1 MKINNNS
8 KIVLLIDGH
17 YLMFRSWFGI
27 PNPMINSN
35 GIEVRAIYGF
45 FNTTFRL
52 LNTLNPTHLAFVFDP
67 KGPTFRNEL
76 YNEYKANRSETPEE
90 LKKQLEIITT
100 KLPSTNIKSI
110 IVNNYEADD
119 VLGTIGKTLG
129 DGSTKVLIYSGDSDL
144 HQLIDDNIRI
154 ITTSRN
160 GEIIEYNK
168 NLINE
173 VYDGLN
179 PNQIVDFKS
188 LTGDSSD
195 NIPGIPGVG
204 KKTASKLLNEFKT
217 LDSLSKNLNLIKQ
230 EKLKNNLLENFN
242 NSIKAKQL
250 IEIDLEVPV
259 EINLNDIEINNINNE
274 SLISFLKELDFNS
287 LIQRLGKINISDS
300 SGSNN
305 DNKNDGDKIIN
316 KYKNDEDEITFKVIN
331 SISKLNDLIEILL
344 QKKEFAI
351 DTETSSLDVMNNQ
364 LVGMSFSYGE
374 STGYYLPLNHVKEN
388 NLPLKK
394 SLELLK
400 PILESS
406 EILK

>member
-1 MKINNNS
+1 MKINNNN

-27 PNPMINSN
+27 PTPMINSN
-35 GIEVRAIYGF
+35 GIEVRAIYGL

-76 YNEYKANRSETPEE
+76 YNEYKANRSQTPTE

-110 IVNNYEADD
+110 TVNNYEADD

-129 DGSTKVLIYSGDSDL
+129 KRNTKILIYSGDSDL
-144 HQLIDDNIRI
+144 HQLVDDNIHI
-154 ITTSRN
+154 ITTSN
-160 GEIIEYNK
+160 GKIIEYNK

-204 KKTASKLLNEFKT
+204 KKTATKLLNEFKT

-230 EKLKNNLLENFN
+230 EKLKNNLLDNFN

-250 IEIDLEVPV
+250 IELNLAVPI
-259 EINLNDIEINNINNE
+259 EINLNDIEINNIHNE
-274 SLISFLKELDFNS
+274 NLISFLKELNFNS

-300 SGSNN
+300 FGSNN
-305 DNKNDGDKIIN
+305 DNKTEVKDSDLNNDTVDFEKRFSSEERSLLYSN
-316 KYKNDEDEITFKVIN
+316 LQKPYKNDKDEITFKVIN

-344 QKKEFAI
+344 IKKEFAI
-351 DTETSSLDVMNNQ
+351 VTETSSLDAMNNE
-364 LVGMSFSYGE
+364 LVGVSFS
-374 STGYYLPLNHVKEN
+374 
-388 NLPLKK
+388 
-394 SLELLK
+394 
-400 PILESS
+400 
-406 EILK
+406 